1 MIKTGPHMIRK
12 KKQPPSFIIF
22 ALPTFIIYHSQRLSN
37 INCLTKPHSQEKV
50 TEVIRKH
57 MKEQVNKEQT
67 DKQMQLAV
75 IYLRILKNAF
85 DEPTRLHQ
93 FFSSHYFYQHFWSFD
108 EF

>member
-1 MIKTGPHMIRK
+1 
-12 KKQPPSFIIF
+12 
-22 ALPTFIIYHSQRLSN
+22 
-37 INCLTKPHSQEKV
+37 
-50 TEVIRKH
+50 

-93 FFSSHYFYQHFWSFD
+93 FFFSHYFYQHFWSFD